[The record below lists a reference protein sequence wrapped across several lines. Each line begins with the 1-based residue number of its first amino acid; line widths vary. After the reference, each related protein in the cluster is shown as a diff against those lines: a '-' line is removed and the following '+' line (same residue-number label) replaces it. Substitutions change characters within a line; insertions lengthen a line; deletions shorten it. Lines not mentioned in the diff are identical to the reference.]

1 MTTAVA
7 QKPHNDPEPV
17 QRPRLAKL
25 LRVLAIPIIIFWV
38 LVAVV
43 TNVFVPSLDDVTADN
58 AGPLVARDAPS
69 AQAAI
74 HQGNDFDES
83 NYTSVAVLMLE
94 TEGRNL
100 GEQDHQYYNEVVRR
114 LLDDTKHAASA
125 QGLWGRPGPMCG
137 SETPDAEETTPR
149 VRPACD

>member
-7 QKPHNDPEPV
+7 QKPQNDPEPV

-94 TEGRNL
+94 TEGRKL
-100 GEQDHQYYNEVVRR
+100 GEQDHQYYN
-114 LLDDTKHAASA
+114 
-125 QGLWGRPGPMCG
+125 
-137 SETPDAEETTPR
+137 
-149 VRPACD
+149 

>member
-7 QKPHNDPEPV
+7 DPQPPKHVEPV
-17 QRPRLAKL
+17 KRPRLAKL

-38 LVAVV
+38 LAAAL
-43 TNVFVPSLDDVTADN
+43 TNVFVPNLDDVTADN

-94 TEGRNL
+94 TKNRKL
-100 GEQDHQYYNEVVRR
+100 G
-114 LLDDTKHAASA
+114 
-125 QGLWGRPGPMCG
+125 
-137 SETPDAEETTPR
+137 
-149 VRPACD
+149 

>member
-7 QKPHNDPEPV
+7 DPPPPKHTEPV
-17 QRPRLAKL
+17 QRPRIAKL

-43 TNVFVPSLDDVTADN
+43 TNVFLPSLDDVTADN

-83 NYTSVAVLMLE
+83 NYTSVAVLNVGNRE
-94 TEGRNL
+94 PQAR
-100 GEQDHQYYNEVVRR
+100 
-114 LLDDTKHAASA
+114 
-125 QGLWGRPGPMCG
+125 
-137 SETPDAEETTPR
+137 
-149 VRPACD
+149 